1 MKNKIE
7 RFAGQYNFLSNFEK
21 CAVEYDDVVYQS
33 VEAAY
38 QAAKT
43 LDHEARVPFE
53 TYDPGEAKKAGKKL
67 ELRPNWE
74 TLRFEVMYQLVK
86 QKFSFEPHCSK
97 LLATGDAE
105 LIEGNY
111 WMDRVWGV
119 YRGSG
124 ENHLGK
130 ILMRVRKELQSK
142 GGCSAMVEPLAS
154 NQKTR
159 VRFPSAAP
167 SLATKRNTSVPFCR

>member
-21 CAVEYDDVVYQS
+21 CAVEYEGVVYQS

-43 LDHEARVPFE
+43 LDHDARVPFE
-53 TYDPGEAKKAGKKL
+53 TYAPGEAKKAGKKL

-74 TLRFEVMYQLVK
+74 TLRFDVMYQLVK
-86 QKFSFEPHCSK
+86 QKFSFEPHRSK
-97 LLATGDAE
+97 LLDTGDAE

-119 YRGSG
+119 YRGFG

-130 ILMRVRKELQSK
+130 ILMRVRKELQSE
-142 GGCSAMVEPLAS
+142 GGCSSMVEPRS
-154 NQKTR
+154 SKPFTG
-159 VRFPSAAP
+159 VRFASAAP
-167 SLATKRNTSVPFCR
+167 KN